1 LARIGS
7 ITLPTSRVE
16 LDNGENLR
24 DLAVGDSLQLQ
35 PDTGFGGLWIAARFD
50 DPRDH
55 LTLYSAKIVINCAKD
70 PAIAC
75 PYTGARHAHPV
86 TLDGRVLRR
95 PTPAVATAVR

>member
-1 LARIGS
+1 MARIDA

-24 DLAVGDSLQLQ
+24 ALAIGDSLQLE

-55 LTLYSAKIVINCAKD
+55 LTLYSAKIVINCARN

-75 PYTGARHAHPV
+75 PHHGARHAHPV

-95 PTPAVATAVR
+95 PSPDTAAAVR